1 MVLLGIH
8 WSEFHTTATDFNCN
22 PLQHVRSLR
31 VHLMFIN
38 DVQAEIIKSDF
49 LQIYMI
55 PLSEKYISLLTA
67 NKIFVSVF
75 SKSLFLM
82 AN

>member
-8 WSEFHTTATDFNCN
+8 WSEFHTTATDLNCN

-31 VHLMFIN
+31 VHLMLIN

-55 PLSEKYISLLTA
+55 PLSEKYISLVTA

-75 SKSLFLM
+75 SKS
-82 AN
+82 